1 MKKQQESDRNTVVI
15 ATIVGG
21 FDVKEMSAGYMKAQI
36 WQLCQVM
43 VARELRPLVGPMVTF
58 GPEDMRPLQAPH
70 NNPLVVQLKIA
81 KAMVRGVLVDTRSSM
96 DIITF
101 ECFRKL

>member
-1 MKKQQESDRNTVVI
+1 MVI

-43 VARELRPLVGPMVTF
+43 VARELRLLVRPMVTF
-58 GPEDMRPLQAPH
+58 GPKDMRPLQAPH
-70 NNPLVVQLKIA
+70 NDPLVVHLKIA
-81 KAMVRGVLVDTRSSM
+81 TAMLQRILVETRSSV

-101 ECFRKL
+101 ECFKKL